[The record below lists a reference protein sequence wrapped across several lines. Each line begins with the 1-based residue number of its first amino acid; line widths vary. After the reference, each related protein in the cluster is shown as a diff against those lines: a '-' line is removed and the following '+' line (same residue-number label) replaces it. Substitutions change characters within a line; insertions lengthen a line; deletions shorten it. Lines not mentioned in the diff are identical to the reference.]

1 VPEVTSDPAD
11 VTVRLRPVTTDT
23 TREGVHA
30 DQDVDELRGA
40 MVDEVIVDREWVGM
54 VPREV
59 EAALRTV
66 PRHLFAPEVP
76 LDQAYADRSIVTKR
90 NERGAPISSVTGP
103 HTQAM
108 MLGQL
113 QVAPGQRVLEIGS
126 GGYNAALLRE
136 LVGPE
141 GSVTTL
147 DIDQQI
153 ADRAR
158 ACLATAGYRD
168 VRVVCADGEFGA
180 PEHGPFDR
188 IIVTVGTWD
197 IPPAWVEQLADG
209 GRLVVPLR
217 TKGLNLSWALEHADG
232 YLVGRAP
239 MPCGFVPMQGVGKSR
254 SRSISLHGGEAS
266 LWVGEQQVDTTE
278 LGEVFSTPRAQA
290 WSGVTVRK
298 RENFNDLGL
307 WLARLPGFCLLSAT
321 QDAVDRGL
329 VSPTSPMATPA
340 LLARGSSLAYRAKLR
355 PVDADGNVRELGAYA
370 HGPDAAE
377 SADWFVEQIR
387 IWDRDHRHGPGPRL
401 TVHPADT
408 PDAEL
413 PSGLVTDRQRTRIV
427 ISWPDHTRT
436 TPNSTAPA
444 EKGVSMDVTTSS
456 TTDLG
461 WMRSPTV

>member
-1 VPEVTSDPAD
+1 M
-11 VTVRLRPVTTDT
+11 TTDT
-23 TREGVHA
+23 AREGVHS
-30 DQDVDELRGA
+30 DQDADELRGA
-40 MVDEVIVDREWVGM
+40 MVDEIIVNREWVGV

-90 NERGAPISSVTGP
+90 TERGAPISSVSAP

-113 QVAPGQRVLEIGS
+113 QVGSGQRVLEIGS

-147 DIDQQI
+147 DIDLEI

-158 ACLATAGYRD
+158 ACLTTAGYRD
-168 VRVVCADGEFGA
+168 VRVVCADGELGA
-180 PEHGPFDR
+180 PEYGPFDR
-188 IIVTVGTWD
+188 IIVTAGTWG
-197 IPPAWVEQLADG
+197 IPPAWVEQLAEG
-209 GRLVVPLR
+209 GRLVVPLWTR
-217 TKGLNLSWALEHADG
+217 GLGRSWALERCDG
-232 YLVGRAP
+232 YLVGGDP
-239 MPCGFVPMQGVGKSR
+239 MTCGFVPIQGIGTVR

-266 LWVGEQQVDTTE
+266 LWVGEQQVDTTA
-278 LGEVFSTPRAQA
+278 LSEVFSTPRAQA

-298 RENFNDLGL
+298 RENFGDLDL
-307 WLARLPGFCLLSAT
+307 WLARLPGFCLLSAK

-329 VSPTSPMATPA
+329 VSPTWPMANPA
-340 LLARGSSLAYRAKLR
+340 LLDRGSLAYRAKLR
-355 PVDADGNVRELGAYA
+355 LLDADGTVRELGAYA
-370 HGPDAAE
+370 HGPEVAEAADRF
-377 SADWFVEQIR
+377 AEQIR

-413 PSGLVTDRQRTRIV
+413 PSGLVVDNRQTRIM
-427 ISWPDHTRT
+427 IFWPDHTEQHH
-436 TPNSTAPA
+436 PC
-444 EKGVSMDVTTSS
+444 
-456 TTDLG
+456 
-461 WMRSPTV
+461 

>member
-1 VPEVTSDPAD
+1 M
-11 VTVRLRPVTTDT
+11 TTDT
-23 TREGVHA
+23 TREGVHS
-30 DQDVDELRGA
+30 DQDADELRDT
-40 MVDEVIVDREWVGM
+40 MVDEIIVDREWVGV

-76 LDQAYADRSIVTKR
+76 LEQAYADRSIVTKR
-90 NERGAPISSVTGP
+90 TEGGAAISSVTAP

-113 QVAPGQRVLEIGS
+113 QAAPGQRVLEIGS

-147 DIDQQI
+147 DIDEEI

-158 ACLATAGYRD
+158 ACLASAGYRD

-197 IPPAWVEQLADG
+197 IPPTWVEQLAEG

-232 YLVGRAP
+232 HLAGRAP
-239 MPCGFVPMQGVGKSR
+239 MPCGFVPMQGLGKNR

-266 LWVGEQQVDTTE
+266 LWVGDQQVDTGV
-278 LGEVFSTPRAQA
+278 LGEVFATPRAQA

-298 RENFNDLGL
+298 RENFNDLNL
-307 WLARLPGFCLLSAT
+307 WLAKLPGFSLLSVT

-340 LLARGSSLAYRAKLR
+340 LVDQGSRLAYRAKLR
-355 PVDADGNVRELGAYA
+355 PVNTDGTVRELGAYA
-370 HGPDAAE
+370 HGPNAAE
-377 SADWFVEQIR
+377 AAKRFVEQIR

-401 TVHPADT
+401 TVHPVGT

-413 PSGLVTDRQRTRIV
+413 PSGLIVGRRHTRMV
-427 ISWPDHTRT
+427 ISWPD
-436 TPNSTAPA
+436 P
-444 EKGVSMDVTTSS
+444 
-456 TTDLG
+456 TD
-461 WMRSPTV
+461 RNYP